1 MFKLKNSS
9 AIAFIGNEETN
20 DPGSLVRV
28 RITNTNILT
37 NYFIPFFNIMKF
49 IPKNV
54 KTLMTLK
61 LYVMLYITE
70 YIEMNKLNH

>member
-49 IPKNV
+49 IPKKREDFNDYKIICNAIYNGV
-54 KTLMTLK
+54 HRN
-61 LYVMLYITE
+61 E
-70 YIEMNKLNH
+70 